1 MISKKIDK
9 ILKFISMIISIAL
22 IFSGI
27 VIFKKYLI
35 KFTYLPLVFISFL
48 ILILM
53 LVKILYLYLY
63 NFLKLIINKKIVKG
77 ILLLIPV
84 IVMPIILIYIK
95 YNVHYLLR
103 NSVILICYIVA
114 TVCLPIIILGINI
127 LNDIKYKKTKIIISV
142 VLMIY
147 IYVLNFNLLVNYARI
162 VVQNLSG
169 NTIENLID
177 KEENSNL
184 DLSYLNEYTQKI
196 ARNGYLN
203 KYDITKILNIVDSK
217 SVKIFINYK
226 DSLSNID
233 LKITNKEDE
242 KIETLK
248 NSLESEYYKF
258 NYEVNENDEI
268 TVNIERYVIENNSS
282 NIKEKN
288 SEIILSGNKNLNIIE
303 NINKNFTD
311 EKDVNYN
318 FENKIN
324 ITNNLTGKEIY
335 SLKLLFVYDKE
346 SNNYVPVDEQNID
359 YNLIKSYKV
368 NSNKIQIVLK
378 DGASLEKKDY
388 TLRINRYDD
397 NLNIFKEKD
406 NNYYYK
412 YEPVVDTYC
421 NSNNNIVLEINFDNI
436 YKIRDLKNI
445 EIIF

>member
-9 ILKFISMIISIAL
+9 ILKFISAIISIAL
-22 IFSGI
+22 IIFGI
-27 VIFKKYLI
+27 VMFKRYLI
-35 KFTYLPLVFISFL
+35 KFTYLPGVFISFL

-84 IVMPIILIYIK
+84 IVMPVILIYIK

-127 LNDIKYKKTKIIISV
+127 LNDIKYKKMKIIISV
-142 VLMIY
+142 ILMIY
-147 IYVLNFNLLVNYARI
+147 IYVLNSNLLVVYAKV

-169 NTIENLID
+169 NTIENLLE
-177 KEENSNL
+177 KEKSEL
-184 DLSYLNEYTQKI
+184 DLSYLNSYTQKM
-196 ARNGYLN
+196 ARNGYLD
-203 KYDITKILNIVDSK
+203 KFDVTKILSIVDSK
-217 SVKIFINYK
+217 SAKIFINYK

-242 KIETLK
+242 KIATLK
-248 NSLESEYYKF
+248 NSLEAEYYKF
-258 NYEVNENDEI
+258 NYEVNENNEI
-268 TVNIERYVIENNSS
+268 TVNIERYVIENNI
-282 NIKEKN
+282 NTVEEKN
-288 SEIILSGNKNLNIIE
+288 SEIILTGNKNLNIIE

-324 ITNNLTGKEIY
+324 IANNLTGKEIY

-346 SNNYVPVDEQNID
+346 TNNYVPVDEQSTN
-359 YNLIKSYKV
+359 YSLIKSYKV
-368 NSNKIQIVLK
+368 NSNKIQIILN
-378 DGASLEKKDY
+378 DGAILEKQDY
-388 TLRINRYDD
+388 TLRLNRYDD
-397 NLNIFKEKD
+397 NLSIPKEK
-406 NNYYYK
+406 NTNYYYK
-412 YEPVVDTYC
+412 YEPVVDTYL
-421 NSNNNIVLEINFDNI
+421 NSTNNIILEIEFDNMYRI
-436 YKIRDLKNI
+436 KDLKNI